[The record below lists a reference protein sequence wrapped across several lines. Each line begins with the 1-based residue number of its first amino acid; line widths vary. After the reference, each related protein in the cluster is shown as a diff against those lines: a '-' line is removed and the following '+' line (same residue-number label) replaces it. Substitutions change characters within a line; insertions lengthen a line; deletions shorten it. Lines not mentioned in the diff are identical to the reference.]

1 MTKYGRASIIDEPK
15 PVGGGRKG
23 ALHKRQAV
31 SPPSQGEPFPR
42 KGGCFMVTY
51 SELFAYSLVLIG
63 IVGLSFQIFSKRK

>member
-1 MTKYGRASIIDEPK
+1 MSQSQWAEAGR
-15 PVGGGRKG
+15 VRCTRGRRLVPHHRG
-23 ALHKRQAV
+23 SL
-31 SPPSQGEPFPR
+31 SPG